1 MKRLIIL
8 ALICAALA
16 GQHFGS
22 AKDDK
27 SIDNPLWVPVRVV
40 TDSIA
45 VSWTNEFGMSNHITC
60 SGVWYNATA
69 REYLLTWKSGAKLI
83 LEANNINELSLGPAK

>member
-1 MKRLIIL
+1 MKRLLIL
-8 ALICAALA
+8 ALVCSAFA

-27 SIDNPLWVPVRVV
+27 VDAPLWVPVRVV

-45 VSWTNEFGMSNHITC
+45 VEWVNEFGMSNHITC
-60 SGVWYNATA
+60 SGMWYNATA
-69 REYLLTWKSGAKLI
+69 REYLLTWKSGARLI